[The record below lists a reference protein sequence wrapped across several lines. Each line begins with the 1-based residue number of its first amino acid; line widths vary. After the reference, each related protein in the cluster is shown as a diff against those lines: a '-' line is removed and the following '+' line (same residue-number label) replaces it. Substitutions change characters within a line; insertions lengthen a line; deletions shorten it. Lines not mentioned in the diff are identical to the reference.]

1 LRAITA
7 IRKEEEPVPKLAQS
21 LIAFERFMAGVKR
34 HVVQVGDHR
43 VVYSESGQGETI
55 LLLHGFAAS
64 GDSWN
69 QLAATLAKKQRVIA
83 PDLPGWGAS
92 TRIEGESY
100 GYPAQLERLQNL
112 VQELKLDRFHL
123 MGHSMGGFLAAA
135 YAARF
140 PEQVITLGLLCPHG
154 MSEPV
159 PSDLARSVEQGD
171 NWLVVTSMK
180 GFQRLLNNLFVKRP
194 YIPGPIV
201 KYLAQLAVRNS
212 AKSREIFNEMQ
223 GNEPPLIQ
231 RLPQIKAPALI
242 VWGDQDRVLHVS
254 SAELVKASL
263 KQAELV
269 IVKGCGHMPLMEQT
283 RAWTARYLALIGN
296 PGDKGP
302 ARLAPDLLCNPE
314 RSEGSL

>member
-1 LRAITA
+1 M
-7 IRKEEEPVPKLAQS
+7 PKLAQA
-21 LIAFERFMAGVKR
+21 LIDFERFMAGVKR

-43 VVYSESGQGETI
+43 IVYSDGGKGETI

-69 QLAATLAKKQRVIA
+69 RLAGTLTKKHRLIA

-92 TRIEGESY
+92 TRIETESY
-100 GYPAQLERLQNL
+100 AYPAQLQRLDSL
-112 VQELKLDRFHL
+112 VRELKLDRFHL

-140 PEQVITLGLLCPHG
+140 PERVITLGLLCPHG

-171 NWLVVTSMK
+171 NWLVVSSME

-194 YIPGPIV
+194 YLPGPIV
-201 KYLAQLAVRNS
+201 KYLAQIAVRNT
-212 AKSREIFNEMQ
+212 AKSRQIFDDLQ
-223 GNEPPLIQ
+223 TNEPPLIQ
-231 RLPQIKAPALI
+231 RLPQIKAPAMI

-254 SAELVKASL
+254 SADLFKANL

-269 IVKGCGHMPLMEQT
+269 ILKECGHMPLMEKS
-283 RAWTARYLALIGN
+283 RAWIGRYLAFVAN
-296 PGDKGP
+296 PGGQR
-302 ARLAPDLLCNPE
+302 AGEA
-314 RSEGSL
+314 SA

>member
-1 LRAITA
+1 M
-7 IRKEEEPVPKLAQS
+7 PKLAQA
-21 LIAFERFMAGVKR
+21 LIDFERFMAGVKR

-43 VVYSESGQGETI
+43 IVYSEGGKGETI

-69 QLAATLAKKQRVIA
+69 RLAGTLTKKHRLIA

-92 TRIEGESY
+92 TRIETESY
-100 GYPAQLERLQNL
+100 AYPAQLQRLDSL
-112 VQELKLDRFHL
+112 VRELKLDRFHL

-140 PEQVITLGLLCPHG
+140 PERVITLGLLCPHG

-171 NWLVVTSMK
+171 NWLVVSSIE
-180 GFQRLLNNLFVKRP
+180 GFHRLLNNLFVKRP

-201 KYLAQLAVRNS
+201 KYLAQIAVRNT
-212 AKSREIFNEMQ
+212 AKSRQIFDDLQ
-223 GNEPPLIQ
+223 TNEPPLIQ
-231 RLPQIKAPALI
+231 RLPQIKAPAMI

-254 SAELVKASL
+254 SAELIKANL

-269 IVKGCGHMPLMEQT
+269 ILKECGHMPLMEQT
-283 RAWTARYLALIGN
+283 RAWIGGYLDFIAN
-296 PGDKGP
+296 PGGQR
-302 ARLAPDLLCNPE
+302 A
-314 RSEGSL
+314 SEATA